1 MRRAARLVSA
11 LALPC
16 LAAAALAQP
25 ANDERS
31 GAIVLLPGTPVIA
44 DCATATTAPDDP
56 LLACRTNAGCVEASP
71 TQGAGS
77 VWFTFYSTGDD
88 FTLTTTDPASDGEGD
103 TILTL
108 FVRRLYDTE
117 FAVYRCNDDIDCQ
130 NGVLTSHLDIRSAL
144 PGDQFLVQ
152 VAAWSS
158 AAQRPYL
165 LTLESDINADEPA
178 TAPTMSCDAAYEI
191 MAFTSLTA
199 SPGDPPAPCVSE
211 PPTGPTFWSR
221 FVAED
226 RVYAIHVVPFFTPA
240 AEEDTVMTVF
250 LEHPDGTLEPVACN
264 DDATAATRLSRV
276 VLATPIVGATYLV
289 QVALKDAPLQNP
301 PYRLWLEC
309 ALPPPLG
316 PPTACRVPSTAELEV
331 CGERANDDC
340 ATANLQTISIGETIC
355 GESARFTPST
365 TDVDFYRLLVTRPT
379 WVELRSESTASIA
392 FELRTSCGSF
402 TPLPSSTVGTF
413 DSRRLDPGLYL
424 LRLSRT
430 APTSCVNARYNFSI
444 TYAVGGG
451 DADADG
457 RVTFADI
464 SVVLANFGNNYR
476 PIPGTGLGDADRN
489 GIVTFFDVQAVLNA
503 LRSPPPA
510 GL

>member
-25 ANDERS
+25 VNDERS
-31 GAIVLLPGTPVIA
+31 GAIVLLPNTPVIA

-77 VWFTFYSTGDD
+77 VWFTFYSTGEP

-117 FAVYRCNDDIDCQ
+117 FVLHTCNDDIDCQ
-130 NGVLTSHLDIRSAL
+130 NGVLTSRIEVFSS
-144 PGDQFLVQ
+144 PNGQFLAQ
-152 VAAWSS
+152 VAAWSPAS
-158 AAQRPYL
+158 QRPYTI
-165 LTLESDINADEPA
+165 TLETANNADEPA
-178 TAPTMSCDAAYEI
+178 TAPIATCDRPNRTI
-191 MAFTSLTA
+191 AFTALTA
-199 SPGDPPAPCVSE
+199 SPSDPPAPCVSE
-211 PPTGPTFWSR
+211 PPTGPTFWTR

-226 RVYAIHVVPFFTPA
+226 RVYVIHVLPYAVPAP
-240 AEEDTVMTVF
+240 EEDTVLTVY

-276 VLATPIVGATYLV
+276 VIATPIVGATYLV

-316 PPTACRVPSTAELEV
+316 PPTACRVPSTAELEP

-340 ATANLQTISIGETIC
+340 ATANLQTISIGETVC

-379 WVELRSESTASIA
+379 WVELRSESTASLA

-402 TPLPSSTVGTF
+402 TPLPSSTVGSF

-503 LRSPPPA
+503 LRVLPPA